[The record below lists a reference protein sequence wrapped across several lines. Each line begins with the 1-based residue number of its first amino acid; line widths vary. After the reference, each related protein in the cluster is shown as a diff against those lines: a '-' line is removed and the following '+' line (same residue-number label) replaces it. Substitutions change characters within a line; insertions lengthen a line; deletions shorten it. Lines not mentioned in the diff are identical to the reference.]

1 MRTRTY
7 EQKWDLDVFFEGGSS
22 SPAFHSFLDEL
33 QKELT
38 EFSAL
43 VNQFQIPTNPND
55 KEGLLTILNAF
66 QSSFKKLRQAGAYVS
81 CLTAQDTT
89 DRGASLLQGKTT
101 QLNSE
106 LQSVLTAFDQKL
118 VATPQSVWVKL
129 LSEEPFNELS
139 YVLEERRTRAKEKL
153 ALKQES
159 LINALGVDGYHAWG
173 QLYNMVV
180 GNIKIP
186 FEENGETKQF
196 SVGQAFN
203 KFSSP
208 DRNVRQ
214 SMFTQWEEAWD
225 EHTDYIGE
233 TLNHL
238 GGFRLNV
245 YKARG
250 WDNVL
255 SEPLDINRM
264 SKETLETMWTVITE
278 NKAPFVD
285 YLNRKAQL
293 LGLEKLSW
301 YDLDAPV
308 GNTESKVS
316 YQEGAEFILEQFS
329 KFGSELTE
337 FTQKAFDDSWIE
349 AEDRPG
355 KRPGGFC
362 TSFPESNQSRIFMTF
377 SGTPSNVSTLAHE
390 LGHAFHQ
397 HAMAGVHTLNR
408 SYAMN
413 VAETASTFAE
423 MIVADASVK
432 NAKSVDEKIALLEDK
447 IQRSVAFYMNIHARF
462 LFETRFYQER
472 GTGIVST
479 ERLNEL
485 MLDAQKEAYC
495 GALDEYHPQFWA
507 SKMHFYITGVPFYN
521 FPYTFGYLFSLGI
534 YAKALEEG
542 TDYEEKYIALLKDT
556 ASMKVEDLAAKH
568 LGVDLTKRDF
578 WEKAVKLSAKDVEE
592 FLELTK

>member
-1 MRTRTY
+1 MSTY
-7 EQKWDLDVFFEGGSS
+7 EQKWNLDVFFEGGSS
-22 SPAFHSFLDEL
+22 SPAFHSFLETL
-33 QKELT
+33 QNELT

-43 VNQFQIPTNPND
+43 VDQFQVPTNAND
-55 KEGLLTILNAF
+55 KEGLLHILNAY
-66 QSSFKKLRQAGAYVS
+66 QSSFKKLRQAGAFVS

-89 DRGASLLQGKTT
+89 DRGATLLQGKTT
-101 QLNSE
+101 QLNAQ
-106 LQSVLTAFDQKL
+106 LQSILTAFDQKL
-118 VATPQSVWVKL
+118 VAIKQPTWEEL
-129 LSEEPFNELS
+129 LSVEPFNELA

-153 ALKQES
+153 SLEQES
-159 LINALGVDGYHAWG
+159 LVNALGVDGYHAWG

-180 GNIKIP
+180 GNIKVP
-186 FEENGETKQF
+186 FEEDGETKQL

-203 KFSSP
+203 KFSSSNR
-208 DRNVRQ
+208 DVRQ
-214 SMFTQWEEAWD
+214 SMFKQWEKAWD

-233 TLNHL
+233 ALNHL

-250 WDNVL
+250 WENVL
-255 SEPLDINRM
+255 GEPLDINRM

-278 NKAPFVD
+278 NKGPFVD
-285 YLNRKAQL
+285 YLSRKAKL

-301 YDLDAPV
+301 FDLDAPV
-308 GNTESKVS
+308 GQSESKVS

-329 KFGSELTE
+329 KFGPKLTE
-337 FTQKAFDDSWIE
+337 FTQKAFEDSWIE

-362 TSFPESNQSRIFMTF
+362 TSFPESDQSRIFMTF

-432 NAKSVDEKIALLEDK
+432 NAKSEDEKVALLEDK

-462 LFETRFYQER
+462 LFETRFYEER
-472 GTGIVST
+472 GAGIVST

-485 MLDAQKEAYC
+485 MQEAQKEAYC

-578 WEKAVKLSAKDVEE
+578 WEKAVKLSVKDVEE